1 MSMKISKEG
10 IDFIAHFEG
19 FRSEIYRDAA
29 GYPTIGYGHLLK
41 EGEERKFRKGITRSE
56 GKELLRNDAA
66 DAERAVNSY
75 VKVPLNQSQF
85 DALVSF
91 TFNLGAGNLK
101 NSTLLKKL
109 NNNDYRGAA
118 DELLRWVRAGGRVL
132 AGLQRRRA
140 AERKMFLG
148 G

>member
-19 FRSEIYRDAA
+19 FRNEIYRDAA
-29 GYPTIGYGHLLK
+29 GHPTIGYGHLLR
-41 EGEERKFRKGITRSE
+41 EGEERKFRGGITRTE
-56 GKELLRNDAA
+56 GKELLRDDAA

-75 VKVPLNQSQF
+75 VKVHLNQNQF